1 LAIAELAGSRSS
13 TLSVMNGSLETVLE
27 CADVAAM
34 VEFFTVELGCRLE
47 LVTPADD
54 PRECVV
60 SHGAVR
66 IHLVRSSRDVPGRL
80 RLVQSAESSSG
91 DEQAILTAPNGT
103 VVEFVAARRDTEVPS
118 NRPSLSVVRV
128 TGGDAFGEG
137 RAGMGYRDLLPD
149 RWGGR
154 FIASH
159 ILIADGGNVEDYVH
173 FHRIR
178 FQMIFVV
185 AGWVEV
191 VYEDQGEPFRMVAG
205 DCVLQP
211 PEIRHRVLR
220 SSPGL
225 EVIEVGCP
233 AEHDTLVEH
242 EITLPTATTDAERV
256 FGGQRF
262 VRHVAAVSALTPS
275 ATSGFLSRD
284 TGIAEAT
291 DGLAD
296 VQVLTR
302 AQRSV
307 EELSEMV
314 HLGEFAM
321 YVVLT
326 GSARLTINHDG
337 DQRMELIG
345 ARDAVAMPPG
355 SHWSWGHCSHDL
367 AVLQVILP
375 SGCVAPMFAV

>member
-1 LAIAELAGSRSS
+1 M
-13 TLSVMNGSLETVLE
+13 VDGSLETVLE
-27 CADVAAM
+27 CTDVTAM
-34 VEFFTVELGCRLE
+34 VEFFTAELGCRLE

-54 PRECVV
+54 PHEYVV
-60 SHGAVR
+60 SFGAVR
-66 IHLVRSSRDVPGRL
+66 IRLVRSSRDVPGRL
-80 RLVQSAESSSG
+80 RLTQSVANSSG
-91 DEQAILTAPNGT
+91 GEQALVTAPNGT
-103 VVEFVAARRDTEVPS
+103 VVEFVAARRDTEVPT

-128 TGGDAFGEG
+128 AGGDAFGEG
-137 RAGMGYRDLLPD
+137 RAGMSYRDLLPD

-154 FIASH
+154 FIVSH
-159 ILIADGGNVEDYVH
+159 ILIADGGSVKDYVH

-185 AGWVEV
+185 TGWVEV

-262 VRHVAAVSALTPS
+262 VRHVAAVSLLTPS

-302 AQRSV
+302 TQRPV

-367 AVLQVILP
+367 AVLQVVLP
-375 SGCVAPMFAV
+375 SGCVVPVAGTEPKKIDAH

>member
-1 LAIAELAGSRSS
+1 MDA
-13 TLSVMNGSLETVLE
+13 SLETVLE
-27 CADVAAM
+27 CVDLDAM
-34 VEFFTVELGCRLE
+34 VEFFTAELGCRLE
-47 LVTPADD
+47 LITPADD

-60 SHGAVR
+60 ASGAVR
-66 IHLVRSSRDVPGRL
+66 IRLVRSSRDVPGRL
-80 RLVQSAESSSG
+80 RLTRPTASSFG
-91 DEQAILTAPNGT
+91 DEQAMATAPNGT
-103 VVEFVAARRDTEVPS
+103 MVEFVAARPDLEVPT
-118 NRPSLSVVRV
+118 NRPSLSVVRA
-128 TGGDAFGEG
+128 TEGDAFGEG

-159 ILIADGGNVEDYVH
+159 IRIADGGDVADYVH

-178 FQMIFVV
+178 FQIIFVA

-191 VYEDQGEPFRMVAG
+191 VYEDQGEPFRMEAG

-242 EITLPTATTDAERV
+242 EITLPTPSADVNRV

-262 VRHVAAVSALTPS
+262 VRHVAAVATLTPS
-275 ATSGFLSRD
+275 VTPGFMSRD

-291 DGLAD
+291 EGLAD
-296 VQVLTR
+296 VRVLTR
-302 AQRSV
+302 SPGAA
-307 EELSEMV
+307 EEPVSMT
-314 HLGEFAM
+314 HDGEFAM
-321 YVVLT
+321 HVVVT
-326 GSARLTINHDG
+326 GSARLQINHG
-337 DQRMELIG
+337 DAQRTELIG
-345 ARDAVAMPPG
+345 QRDAVAAPPG
-355 SHWSWGHCSHDL
+355 SSWSWSDCSSDL
-367 AVLQVILP
+367 AVLQVVLP
-375 SGCVAPMFAV
+375 SGCVVPAAGAAPGAIDAR

>member
-1 LAIAELAGSRSS
+1 MMDS
-13 TLSVMNGSLETVLE
+13 SLETVLE
-27 CADVAAM
+27 CIDVTAM
-34 VEFFTVELGCRLE
+34 AEFFTAELGCRLE

-54 PRECVV
+54 PRECVI

-66 IHLVRSSRDVPGRL
+66 IRLVRSSRDVPGRL
-80 RLVQSAESSSG
+80 RLTQSVASLSG
-91 DEQAILTAPNGT
+91 GKQVLMTAPNGT
-103 VVEFVAARRDTEVPS
+103 VVEVVAAQHQTMVPT
-118 NRPSLSVVRV
+118 NRPSLSVVRAAD
-128 TGGDAFGEG
+128 GDAFGEG
-137 RAGMGYRDLLPD
+137 RAGMSYRDLLPD

-185 AGWVEV
+185 TGWVEV

-367 AVLQVILP
+367 AVLQVVLP
-375 SGCVAPMFAV
+375 SGCVVPVAGTEPNKIAAR

>member
-1 LAIAELAGSRSS
+1 MAIAELAGSRSS

-225 EVIEVGCP
+225 EVVEVGCP

-242 EITLPTATTDAERV
+242 EITLPTPTTDPERV

-262 VRHVAAVSALTPS
+262 VRHVAAVATLTPS
-275 ATSGFLSRD
+275 ATAGFLSRD

-302 AQRSV
+302 TQGAV
-307 EELSEMV
+307 EEPSKMV
-314 HLGEFAM
+314 HLGEFAL

-326 GSARLTINHDG
+326 GSAQLTTNHDG
-337 DQRMELIG
+337 DQRMELVG
-345 ARDAVAMPPG
+345 PRDAVAIPPG
-355 SHWSWGHCSHDL
+355 SHWSWDQCSHDF

>member
-1 LAIAELAGSRSS
+1 MDA
-13 TLSVMNGSLETVLE
+13 SLETVLE
-27 CADVAAM
+27 CVDLDAM
-34 VEFFTVELGCRLE
+34 VEFFTAELGCRLE
-47 LVTPADD
+47 LIAPADD

-60 SHGAVR
+60 ASGAVR
-66 IHLVRSSRDVPGRL
+66 IRLVRSSRDVPGRL
-80 RLVQSAESSSG
+80 RLTRPAASSSG
-91 DEQAILTAPNGT
+91 DEQAMATAPNGT
-103 VVEFVAARRDTEVPS
+103 MVEFVSAMPDLEVPT
-118 NRPSLSVVRV
+118 NRPSLSVVRA
-128 TGGDAFGEG
+128 TDGDAFGEG

-159 ILIADGGNVEDYVH
+159 IRIADGGDVADYVH

-191 VYEDQGEPFRMVAG
+191 VYEDQGEPFRMEAG

-242 EITLPTATTDAERV
+242 EITLPTPSADFDRV

-262 VRHVAAVSALTPS
+262 VRHVAAVATLTPS
-275 ATSGFLSRD
+275 VTPGFMSRD
-284 TGIAEAT
+284 TGITEAT
-291 DGLAD
+291 EGLAD
-296 VQVLTR
+296 VRVLTR
-302 AQRSV
+302 SPGAA
-307 EELSEMV
+307 EELTSMT
-314 HLGEFAM
+314 HDGEFAM
-321 YVVLT
+321 YVVVT
-326 GSARLTINHDG
+326 GSARLQINHG
-337 DQRMELIG
+337 DAQRTELIG
-345 ARDAVAMPPG
+345 QRDAVAAPPG
-355 SHWSWGHCSHDL
+355 SSWSWSDCSSDL
-367 AVLQVILP
+367 AVLQVVLP
-375 SGCVAPMFAV
+375 SGCVVPVAGTEPKKIDAR